1 MVVLKKDFAYYFK
14 PVSVFFIFFPPQ
26 MGCWW
31 CCWCYVGVVRCLGD
45 EVMVAVA
52 VGGSCPHILPPTRAD
67 STPSRRRR
75 HLQCRE
81 DSRAV
86 QTPGQ
91 WGNWTNGLIWL
102 LSPVIAHWQPLTMR
116 DNLSPLILILLTVGV
131 AGNRSFTSE
140 QRADFLQNFYLIMR
154 SHNCLCFRC
163 WHY

>member
-86 QTPGQ
+86 QTPACSVAVSGKT
-91 WGNWTNGLIWL
+91 TNGLIWL
-102 LSPVIAHWQPLTMR
+102 LSAVTYLTTHWQPLTMR
-116 DNLSPLILILLTVGV
+116 DNISLLLILLLLTVSV
-131 AGNRSFTSE
+131 AGNRSSTSKHE
-140 QRADFLQNFYLIMR
+140 ADFVKI
-154 SHNCLCFRC
+154 SI
-163 WHY
+163 